1 VPNYWWRVPIVF
13 SFEKKSSLSINSRLR
28 IRSCWTVAWLAIYEL
43 PPPRPAVAAYGT
55 ALLMLRPRER
65 LGHVTRCLLS
75 AASGGASSSSGGGG
89 IAAAADPTSAAED
102 KTSQRQRLWS
112 GLSGTGDP
120 RGRLT
125 VPPQFRSV
133 ADGTPPPHL
142 HDAGADP
149 RSREELAR
157 RHDEMRGLYEG
168 RGYVVCRGF
177 LSSEQVQE
185 CRSATARIIDDW
197 PHRTAPAIRDAPG
210 PPFVDLDPRVVAGE
224 VEPASPQLAV
234 RRLFRIATHE
244 EVFRRRIV
252 EDEDLLGLTKALLG
266 EDLKLVQSMAL
277 LKPPGTGEKRWHQ
290 DQGVRAP

>member
-1 VPNYWWRVPIVF
+1 MTNP
-13 SFEKKSSLSINSRLR
+13 
-28 IRSCWTVAWLAIYEL
+28 A
-43 PPPRPAVAAYGT
+43 RPAAYATTG
-55 ALLMLRPRER
+55 ALMRPRER

-75 AASGGASSSSGGGG
+75 AASGGASSSGGGG
-89 IAAAADPTSAAED
+89 IEAEADPTSAAED